1 MFLAGVGLGHGV
13 HTGRVLAGVGLGHGV
28 LAGGGAL
35 AGVGHGHGVHAE
47 QGVELCEGELPPGE
61 KRDSAGAVSQ
71 RLEGFCPRFSLLPE
85 RGIYPR
91 TCLLQRPTWYLV
103 LGQPTLA
110 GP

>member
-1 MFLAGVGLGHGV
+1 MQLCFLLVSDLVTAYTQGEFLQAWGWATAYSLGEELLLV
-13 HTGRVLAGVGLGHGV
+13 SDTVTAYT
-28 LAGGGAL
+28 
-35 AGVGHGHGVHAE
+35 HAE

-91 TCLLQRPTWYLV
+91 TCLLH
-103 LGQPTLA
+103 
-110 GP
+110 GPPDTSC